1 MYASLNDWESVN
13 TKGNLEAEEAAEKE
27 KNYKW
32 TTEEKNGVR
41 YNRLDKVTKPFTAE
55 LKPDKVAAEKI
66 KDEKRDLRCSCCF
79 PNQIITLVL
88 IVLLFL
94 ASISF
99 SAYVWYRCARMENH
113 KEDKILQDVKVGELE
128 RSLEENKYGEAED
141 EDDALTNETVTL
153 SSSSGPYFPS

>member
-13 TKGNLEAEEAAEKE
+13 TKGNLEAEEGADKE

-41 YNRLDKVTKPFTAE
+41 YNRLDKVTKPLTAE
-55 LKPDKVAAEKI
+55 LKPNKVSSEKI
-66 KDEKRDLRCSCCF
+66 KDEKADLRCTCCL
-79 PNQIITLVL
+79 PNQIIILVL

-94 ASISF
+94 TSISF
-99 SAYVWYRCARMENH
+99 STYVWYRCARMENH

-128 RSLEENKYGEAED
+128 RLPEENKSSEAED
-141 EDDALTNETVTL
+141 EDDADTNETVTL
-153 SSSSGPYFPS
+153 SSSSGSYFPS